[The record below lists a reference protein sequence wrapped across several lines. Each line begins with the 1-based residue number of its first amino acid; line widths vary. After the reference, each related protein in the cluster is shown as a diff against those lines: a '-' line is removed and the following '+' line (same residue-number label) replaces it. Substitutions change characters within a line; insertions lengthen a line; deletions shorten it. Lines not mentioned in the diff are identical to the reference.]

1 MLDPLICQKARLS
14 RDPRFDGQFF
24 TAVKTTGI
32 YCRSI
37 CPAYPPKEQNV
48 TYFST
53 AIECANSG
61 FRPCLRC
68 RPDSAPGSYAWQGI
82 NTTLHRAIRL
92 INQGAL
98 QHSSLIQLAERL
110 GISDRYLRQL
120 FKDNLGTSPKTYAL
134 YQQCLFAKQLLHQT
148 DLPITEIALASG
160 FNSIRRFNDCF
171 QAQLKLTP
179 SQLRKSKN
187 ENNELLLKLYYRPP
201 FNWSLM
207 QKTLATR
214 AIDGLEWCNDNS
226 YGRTFTWQ
234 QATGSFTAKHIET
247 QNMFAVTI
255 KLDDVKH
262 LKAIVTNIRRILDLD
277 VDMQAVEHDLSSCS
291 SIPFAIKPGVRLPG
305 IWNMFEA
312 GIRAILGQQVSIT
325 AARNLVTK
333 LVHSLGEQKGEQ
345 MGEKKGA
352 NNGEKYLFPTPTA
365 IATSELNCLKI
376 PGSRK
381 QTLKNLAQHFI
392 DCADTVNDNIG
403 NNIKTSNGTNSNNN
417 PDDAEKWLALKGIG
431 PWTVSYAKMRGLSDP
446 DIFLGGDLGVK
457 KAQKQFSNQLNSEQ
471 ASPWRSYLTF
481 QLWSQ
486 LHE

>member
-1 MLDPLICQKARLS
+1 MIDSIVCQKARLS
-14 RDPRFDGQFF
+14 RDPRFDGKFF

-32 YCRSI
+32 YCRTI
-37 CPAYPPKEQNV
+37 CPASPPKEQNV
-48 TYFST
+48 VYFAT
-53 AIECANSG
+53 AIECANAG

-68 RPDSAPGSYAWQGI
+68 RPDSAPNSPAWQGV
-82 NTTLHRAIRL
+82 NATFKRAIRL
-92 INQGAL
+92 INEGTL
-98 QHSSLIQLAERL
+98 ETNTLPELAIRL

-120 FKDNLGTSPKTYAL
+120 FTKHLGTSPKAYAL

-148 DLPITEIALASG
+148 NLSITEIALASG

-171 QAQLKLTP
+171 KSQLKLTP
-179 SQLRKSKN
+179 SQLRKSDRN
-187 ENNELLLKLYYRPP
+187 SNALVLKLHYRPP
-201 FNWSLM
+201 LNWLLM
-207 QKTLATR
+207 QQTLATR
-214 AIDGLEWCNDNS
+214 AIDGLEWFNNNS

-234 QATGSFTAKHIET
+234 GTHGQFTAEHIET

-262 LKAIVTNIRRILDLD
+262 LKNIVTNIRRILDLD

-291 SIPFAIKPGVRLPG
+291 SVSFAIKSGVRLPG
-305 IWNMFEA
+305 IWNIFEA
-312 GIRAILGQQVSIT
+312 GIRAILGQQVSII

-333 LVHSLGEQKGEQ
+333 LVHNL
-345 MGEKKGA
+345 GEKK
-352 NNGEKYLFPTPTA
+352 GEKYLFPTPAA

-381 QTLKNLAQHFI
+381 QTLKNLAQHFV
-392 DCADTVNDNIG
+392 DCADTVNST
-403 NNIKTSNGTNSNNN
+403 NNA
-417 PDDAEKWLALKGIG
+417 DDAEKWLALKGIG

-457 KAQKQFSNQLNSEQ
+457 KAQAELNTPLVPEQ
-471 ASPWRSYLTF
+471 ASPWQSYLTF
-481 QLWSQ
+481 QLWSL